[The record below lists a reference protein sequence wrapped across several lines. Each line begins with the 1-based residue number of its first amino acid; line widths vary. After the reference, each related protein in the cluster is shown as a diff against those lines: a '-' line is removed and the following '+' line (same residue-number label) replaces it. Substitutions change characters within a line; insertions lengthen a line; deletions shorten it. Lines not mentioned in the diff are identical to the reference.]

1 MKYYSTKRFGPIC
14 TGRRQWRDDGHCK
27 FIHGYGRHVQI
38 TFTGE
43 LDHRQWVMDFGYLR
57 EIKQWLEEQWD
68 HRTLIASDDPNLE
81 DIKQLHQL
89 GVININI
96 MDVEKGYG
104 PGIEASCKFVY
115 DYVNDWAM
123 KQSRN
128 RVKVSKVEIWEHEN
142 NSAIYESND

>member
-1 MKYYSTKRFGPIC
+1 MMDTASSFMGMA
-14 TGRRQWRDDGHCK
+14 GM
-27 FIHGYGRHVQI
+27 
-38 TFTGE
+38 
-43 LDHRQWVMDFGYLR
+43 WVMDFGYLR

>member
-1 MKYYSTKRFGPIC
+1 MDTASSFMAMAGMCR
-14 TGRRQWRDDGHCK
+14 
-27 FIHGYGRHVQI
+27 